1 MDRGG
6 TEQQSPPRG
15 NRGKRFSLSFLKKEG
30 GQRKHFATIEHARH
44 HHGCLTSRAGV
55 ISPRVVPGCGGSGDA
70 INPPKK
76 QSGCNAGAQSAP

>member
-44 HHGCLTSRAGV
+44 HHSRQTSRASVTKRGWT
-55 ISPRVVPGCGGSGDA
+55 SPCGGSGDA

-76 QSGCNAGAQSAP
+76 KAQPAH